1 MKRFTLC
8 IAAALLCFAC
18 SKDDSEYI
26 DVPMY
31 SPVPRS
37 ADYIRVIAGN
47 FDETN
52 STPGLIMENANSV
65 NETEA
70 KEFALSIQTGNIP
83 LSTDFTETEF
93 LSPDDLNI
101 TEGTVQEAKQYTSA
115 PVAEYEAFL
124 GIFKMKRRISGSDM
138 KDAALIPAYP
148 YEYRTDG
155 IEEFKITSDTRLFGQ
170 KSGTDLSQYFKIV
183 LFYANLKGQ
192 PAYIMSHTSRKISKI
207 TEPPSINIFKTEEVA
222 LSDDYKAYIDNDV
235 TLAEWISLKPFADPA
250 LYVKFTEIPPELP
263 CNAAFTVTIKTTEG
277 KILNATCNKV
287 RLL

>member
-8 IAAALLCFAC
+8 IAAVLLCLAC
-18 SKDDSEYI
+18 NKEDSEYT

-47 FDETN
+47 FDET
-52 STPGLIMENANSV
+52 SSAPGLITKNAHSV

-70 KEFALSIQTGNIP
+70 KKFALSIQTGNTP
-83 LSTDFTETEF
+83 FSTDFSEAEF

-101 TEGTVQEAKQYTSA
+101 TEGTTEEIKQYMSA
-115 PVAEYEAFL
+115 PITEYEAFL
-124 GIFKMKRRISGSDM
+124 GTFKMKRRISGSDM
-138 KDAALIPAYP
+138 KDNALIPSYP

-155 IEEFKITSDTRLFGQ
+155 IEEFKITSDIQLFGQ

-183 LFYANLKGQ
+183 LFYANLKGH
-192 PAYIMSHTSRKISKI
+192 PAYIMSHTSRQISKI
-207 TEPPSINIFKTEEVA
+207 AEPPSINIFETEDVA
-222 LSDDYKAYIDNDV
+222 LSDDYKSYIDNEL
-235 TLAEWISLKPFADPA
+235 TLAEWVSLKPYADPA
-250 LYVKFTEIPPELP
+250 LYIKFTEIPPEVP
-263 CNAAFTVTIKTTEG
+263 CNALFTVTIKTSDG